1 MYVCTMCKCPVIAI
15 VKIYTEA
22 YKGTYKLCTP
32 HILDLADFFFVLF
45 LIYWLKNP
53 FAYKDGQSQ
62 KKLSLYPILN
72 VQRNKSKCFILRG
85 IVSVIVWARW
95 TLDSCLQL
103 VHKYSNALL
112 LLFVCIT
119 FIVVM
124 IYLYLLLGFKI
135 YFLVLLEIMKR
146 KKACKMFW
154 DNMIVENQS
163 KNLILFIK
171 FRTAIFFNKFYLMF

>member
-1 MYVCTMCKCPVIAI
+1 MYTSH
-15 VKIYTEA
+15 TWF
-22 YKGTYKLCTP
+22 GR
-32 HILDLADFFFVLF
+32 DFFFFVIF

-85 IVSVIVWARW
+85 IASVMVWARW

-119 FIVVM
+119 FIVVI
-124 IYLYLLLGFKI
+124 IYLYLLLSFKI

-154 DNMIVENQS
+154 ENMIVENQS

-171 FRTAIFFNKFYLMF
+171 FRTVISWINSIWCFRFSLDS